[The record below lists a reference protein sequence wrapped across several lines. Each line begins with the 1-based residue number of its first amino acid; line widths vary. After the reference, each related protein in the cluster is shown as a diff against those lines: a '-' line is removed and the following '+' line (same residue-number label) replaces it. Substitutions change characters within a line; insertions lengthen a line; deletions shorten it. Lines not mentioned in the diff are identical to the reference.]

1 MLAMNWAV
9 VSGAI
14 LAPDAEGIGL
24 RFDAGAGAGAEAWT
38 RRPAREDGAAA
49 AEAGVEAGAAG
60 AAGASASELLPRV

>member
-14 LAPDAEGIGL
+14 LAPDAVGIGL
-24 RFDAGAGAGAEAWT
+24 RFDAGAGAEAWA